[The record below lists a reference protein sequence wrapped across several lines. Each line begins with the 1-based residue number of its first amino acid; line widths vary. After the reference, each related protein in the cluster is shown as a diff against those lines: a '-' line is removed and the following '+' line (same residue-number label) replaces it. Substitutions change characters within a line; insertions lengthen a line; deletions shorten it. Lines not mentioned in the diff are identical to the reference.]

1 MLTLVLFSVFAVHG
15 VITSFGI
22 QLYFNS
28 ENKSIRKQNDQL
40 DAIMDIDVKFTTPHE
55 VKSMTASVIFALFLL
70 LCFSLHVQER
80 RNRWLTYWKQ

>member
-1 MLTLVLFSVFAVHG
+1 MVALVLFSVFAVHG

-28 ENKSIRKQNDQL
+28 ENKSIRKQNDRL
-40 DAIMDIDVKFTTPHE
+40 DAILDVDMKFTTPHE